1 MQIIKTFN
9 TDKNSVLNKKFNIF
23 VPICLGN
30 KFFIN
35 KYELTKHVE
44 EYIEFALKH
53 TKEKVI
59 ILIADKIQATNY
71 AVRNKKSFVI
81 SQENVLLER
90 LKIKNKVLELIKNNF
105 PKNTNL
111 EVISYSEYEQGDL
124 YNRDTT
130 LAVYKEFKNNPE
142 FARAVFETVKT
153 TQKDR
158 KFTDQEHLKLADYI
172 LDEFSLVY
180 SGLTYKGIYYGVFL
194 YPNIDSTVYLIEN
207 IQLGNL
213 FKKLSDILPR
223 QKCGVVILNKDNLKD
238 VQSYYNTLTPT
249 YESLIN
255 SKDVNVKTHDEVVK
269 IFKRH
274 KIKSGSILDLGC
286 GPGNLKKILK
296 KHIKIKYSFTGI
308 DISENM
314 LTLAKQGSGYNCLHG
329 FAEEILP
336 MLPDKSF
343 DYIVAISC
351 LHFVK
356 DIQSLLV
363 HMERVARKGVILT
376 FDQMNKEYRRGFQS
390 VCDSLVFDYFDMK
403 VNGIT
408 FDYSFIGWTSPRE
421 NKPVKVRLVYKK
433 LG

>member
-9 TDKNSVLNKKFNIF
+9 TDENSVLNKKLNIF
-23 VPICLGN
+23 IPICLGN

-35 KYELTKHVE
+35 KYELTKHVD

-59 ILIADKIQATNY
+59 VLIADKIQATNY

-81 SQENVLLER
+81 SQEKVLLEG

-124 YNRDTT
+124 YNRDTALT
-130 LAVYKEFKNNPE
+130 VYKEFKNNPE

-158 KFTDQEHLKLADYI
+158 KFTDQEYLKLADYI

-180 SGLTYKGIYYGVFL
+180 SGLIYKGIYYGVFL

-223 QKCGVVILNKDNLKD
+223 QKCGVVILNKDNLQD
-238 VQSYYNTLTPT
+238 VQSYYNTLAPT

-269 IFKRH
+269 IFKKY

-286 GPGNLKKILK
+286 GPGNLKKN
-296 KHIKIKYSFTGI
+296 IKIKCSFTGI

-314 LTLAKQGSGYNCLHG
+314 LTLAKRDSGYDCLHG
-329 FAEEILP
+329 LVEEILP

-343 DYIVAISC
+343 DYIVAISS
-351 LHFVK
+351 LHFIK
-356 DIQSLLV
+356 DLQSLLV
-363 HMERVARKGVILT
+363 HMVRVARKGIILT

-390 VCDSLVFDYFDMK
+390 VCDSPVFDHFDMK
-403 VNGIT
+403 VCGIT
-408 FDYSFIGWTSPRE
+408 FDHSFIGWISPRE

-433 LG
+433 TGLR